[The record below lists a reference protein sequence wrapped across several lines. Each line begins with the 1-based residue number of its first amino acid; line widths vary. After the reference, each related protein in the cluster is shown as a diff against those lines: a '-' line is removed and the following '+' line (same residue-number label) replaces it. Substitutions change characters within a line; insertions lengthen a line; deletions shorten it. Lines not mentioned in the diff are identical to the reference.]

1 MINIE
6 EYLNN
11 FFKGTKELSLDAMK
25 YFMNEYNNFQSE
37 MKFIHVAGTNGKGSC
52 AEMTS
57 NILVKQGYKV
67 GKFISPHLIRY
78 NERIS
83 INDTEITDE
92 EMSQLVEELK
102 PKIEKYNNNSNNK
115 INITLFEL
123 ETTMALL
130 YFYRKKVDY
139 VVLETGLGGLYDCTN
154 IITNPLVSV
163 ITSIGYDHMHI
174 LGKTLSEIA
183 YQKAGII
190 KENSNTVF
198 FAQSEEINKV
208 FEDICK
214 EKNNKLHLIKENK
227 IQNYKYD
234 NKYQYFDYGGYNNI
248 EVILKGKKQIQNAA
262 VCIETMKILNGLG
275 YNVTET
281 SIREGIKTVIHRARM
296 EMLSNKP
303 LIIYD
308 GAHNEPA
315 IENLQN
321 MVNMYYNK
329 MKRTYIVSI
338 LERKDYEKMI
348 RLLME
353 DTEANF
359 IFSSGNDPQKYAPKE
374 KLYNVALKYKTNHK
388 LYIKNLEEAIDDIF
402 KEGNEGV
409 NFIVGSFY
417 TYKTVINKVKENLY
431 KADL

>member
-1 MINIE
+1 MNIE

-11 FFKGTKELSLDAMK
+11 FFKGTKETSLDAMK
-25 YFMNEYNNFQSE
+25 YFMNEYNNFQNE

-52 AEMTS
+52 VEMIS
-57 NILVKQGYKV
+57 NILIKQGYKV

-83 INDTEITDE
+83 INDIEITDE
-92 EMSQLVEELK
+92 EMSELIEELK
-102 PKIEKYNNNSNNK
+102 PKIEKYNNSNNTK

-139 VVLETGLGGLYDCTN
+139 VVLETGLGGLDDCTN

-174 LGKTLSEIA
+174 LGETLPQIA

-208 FEDICK
+208 FEDVCK
-214 EKNNKLHLIKENK
+214 EKNNILHLITQNQ

-234 NKYQYFDYGGYNNI
+234 DKYQYFDYSGYKNI
-248 EVILKGKKQIQNAA
+248 EVILKGEKQIQNAA
-262 VCIETMKILNGLG
+262 VCIETINILNELG
-275 YNVTET
+275 YTVTQT
-281 SIREGIKTVIHRARM
+281 SIREGIKTVIHKARM
-296 EMLSNKP
+296 EVINKQP

-321 MVNMYYNK
+321 MVNMYYNN
-329 MKRTYIVSI
+329 MQRNYIVSI
-338 LERKDYEKMI
+338 LERKNYERMI
-348 RLLME
+348 QLLMQ
-353 DTEANF
+353 DIEANF
-359 IFSSGNDPQKYAPKE
+359 VFTSGNDPQKYASKE
-374 KLYNVALKYKTNHK
+374 KLYNVALKYKTNQK
-388 LYIKNLEEAIDDIF
+388 LYMKELEEAINDIF
-402 KEGNEGV
+402 KEKNQVV
-409 NFIVGSFY
+409 NFVVGSFY
-417 TYKTVINKVKENLY
+417 TYKTVINKVKD
-431 KADL
+431 K